1 MQSPRLEPS
10 RCSVLSLSLQLR
22 SFKNKVEDEMVLA
35 LTPSLLTCHPR
46 AIYQKPETLF
56 QTAMF
61 CASSANQCSVDELVP
76 QLDER
81 VGVGVGVGTGELLH

>member
-1 MQSPRLEPS
+1 
-10 RCSVLSLSLQLR
+10 
-22 SFKNKVEDEMVLA
+22 MVLA
-35 LTPSLLTCHPR
+35 LTPSLLHG

-61 CASSANQCSVDELVP
+61 CVSSANQCSADELVP

-81 VGVGVGVGTGELLH
+81 VGVGTGELLH

>member
-1 MQSPRLEPS
+1 
-10 RCSVLSLSLQLR
+10 
-22 SFKNKVEDEMVLA
+22 MVLA